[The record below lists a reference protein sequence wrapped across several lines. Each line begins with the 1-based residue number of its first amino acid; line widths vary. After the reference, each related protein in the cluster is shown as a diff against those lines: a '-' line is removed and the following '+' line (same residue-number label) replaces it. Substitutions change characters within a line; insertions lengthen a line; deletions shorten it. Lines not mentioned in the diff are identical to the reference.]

1 MTKTNSPKYTA
12 RDESAIIPVSIVSK
26 TKKKKHINQQEQK
39 IQNKI

>member
-26 TKKKKHINQQEQK
+26 TKKKNILTNKNKKYK
-39 IQNKI
+39 IRY